1 MPTPR
6 PADPSVDFTGEFPLG
21 PAEYLFYLLF
31 QAARQRDLF
40 FGRTAGA
47 SGLTL
52 QHWRTLAVIRRI
64 QNCSMKDLAL
74 YAAVDRTTLTRVVDH
89 LVAQGLVERW
99 SPARDRRQVQVALSA
114 AGETAFDG
122 AVASLL
128 ESNRAMLA
136 GVDEASAREAA
147 RVLQQII
154 RNMMEDP
161 LAAERLLAY
170 GRPPQSRADAESR
183 RNDR

>member
-1 MPTPR
+1 MRASR
-6 PADPSVDFTGEFPLG
+6 PSDPSVDSTGEFPLA

-31 QAARQRDLF
+31 QAARQRELF
-40 FGRTAGA
+40 FTRTAGA

-64 QNCSMKDLAL
+64 ENCSMKDLAL

-99 SPARDRRQVQVALSA
+99 SPARDRRQVQVALSP
-114 AGETAFDG
+114 AGEAAFAG
-122 AVASLL
+122 AVTGLL
-128 ESNRAMLA
+128 RNNRAMLA

-147 RVLQQII
+147 RVMQQVI
-154 RNMMEDP
+154 RNMMDDP

-170 GRPPQSRADAESR
+170 GRPSHPS
-183 RNDR
+183 

>member
-1 MPTPR
+1 MRTSR
-6 PADPSVDFTGEFPLG
+6 LIDHSVDSSGEFPLAT
-21 PAEYLFYLLF
+21 AEYLFYLLF

-40 FGRTAGA
+40 FNRTAGA

-64 QNCSMKDLAL
+64 ENCSMKDLAL
-74 YAAVDRTTLTRVVDH
+74 YAAVDRTTLTRVIDH

-99 SPARDRRQVQVALSA
+99 SPARDRRQVQVTLSA
-114 AGETAFDG
+114 AGEAAFDG

-128 ESNRAMLA
+128 QNNRAMLA
-136 GVDEASAREAA
+136 GVDEASAREAV
-147 RVLQQII
+147 RVVQQVI
-154 RNMMEDP
+154 RNMMDDP

-170 GRPPQSRADAESR
+170 GRPSHPS
-183 RNDR
+183 

>member
-1 MPTPR
+1 MRVSR
-6 PADPSVDFTGEFPLG
+6 PSDPSVDSTGEFPLA

-31 QAARQRDLF
+31 QAARQRELF
-40 FGRTAGA
+40 FTRTAGA

-64 QNCSMKDLAL
+64 ESCSMKDLAL

-99 SPARDRRQVQVALSA
+99 SPARDRRQVQVTLSP
-114 AGETAFDG
+114 AGEAAFAG
-122 AVASLL
+122 AVTGLL
-128 ESNRAMLA
+128 RNNRAMLA
-136 GVDEASAREAA
+136 GVDDASAREAA
-147 RVLQQII
+147 RVMQQVI
-154 RNMMEDP
+154 RNMMDDP

-170 GRPPQSRADAESR
+170 GRPSHPS
-183 RNDR
+183 